1 MFLEP
6 GESSPLKRAPR
17 FKGHGWALLFAG
29 ACALA
34 GGLCSDARIPQGTG
48 PVAAPEGPWPTAY
61 PLQDWPLGIKPPLP
75 PFWVEKGAAGDIG
88 RRVST
93 IWRVLQPVPAP
104 KVSPRVKFGAR
115 VAGIVASIA
124 PAGGKVYLH
133 PLPGCKRDQ
142 SWGACERL

>member
-48 PVAAPEGPWPTAY
+48 PVAAPEG
-61 PLQDWPLGIKPPLP
+61 
-75 PFWVEKGAAGDIG
+75 VEKGAAAIG